1 MAVVVLVGVGIFGV
15 LAAMQVVVV
24 VVHFVVVAVVV
35 LVLHAVAEGVVVL
48 VVHFVVVEGVVLD
61 VHFVVVEV
69 VVLELHFVVELV
81 AMVVL
86 VVVGAEL
93 VVLVP
98 EPAVVVAALL
108 VVALPL
114 ALPVAVVGGEDPSG
128 LVRLRP
134 QLHPLAVVQG
144 QGQPGVRGPPCHQSG
159 KRYYHC
165 YDLQE
170 EVATDSQNEQSARH
184 ASDSVCPQ
192 PQAPIVQILQN

>member
-1 MAVVVLVGVGIFGV
+1 MVAVVVLVGVGIFGV

-35 LVLHAVAEGVVVL
+35 LVLHVVAEGVVVL
-48 VVHFVVVEGVVLD
+48 V

-86 VVVGAEL
+86 VVVGVDL

-114 ALPVAVVGGEDPSG
+114 AMPVAVVGGEDPSG

-192 PQAPIVQILQN
+192 PRAPIVQILQN